1 MLSDKISTILEAMDV
16 NISDVAR
23 AGGCTPSNL
32 NRVKNGVRTPPATSP
47 TIRFLTDGIM
57 AIAAQRHLTGELISL
72 CGAGLKDS
80 DEVIRSKLI
89 RWLYE
94 DEPPYVRKY
103 QKQKYEQ
110 SGTEPQASML
120 SVEFAKNLDELM
132 RTADISNR
140 RLGHETGL
148 DPSYISRLRR
158 GERIPRF
165 QSPYLVQICR
175 AVRDSMAA
183 DGKLS
188 ELSELT
194 SLTAEE
200 LAEEDGVDEIRRWLF
215 GYGAVTRYMAADELM
230 GTIGSID
237 DIIKDAREHA
247 REGFDVE
254 EVLKKVEA
262 EDGRASSWR
271 EEKYVG
277 IDGLRMAVA
286 RFLAEMIRSGDK
298 ELLLYSDQSM
308 EWMDGEYRKILT
320 VLMSEL
326 IRRDVRISAIHTVN
340 RSLAELI
347 SAVEWWMPLY
357 LSGRITSYYCMPSAG
372 RRFSHTLFIRP
383 GEACIAGTS
392 VVGLESRAIYSYSQE
407 REVTELAEE
416 AFNRLLKDSSPLV
429 EIAECGNGIPEEG
442 GFIQAEKVM
451 VKAEAD
457 SVVIRRT
464 ESPYLMFTFTH
475 PMIVRAFRSYMKE
488 PF

>member
-80 DEVIRSKLI
+80 GEVIRSKLI

-347 SAVEWWMPLY
+347 SAVEWWMP
-357 LSGRITSYYCMPSAG
+357 
-372 RRFSHTLFIRP
+372 HTLFIRP

-429 EIAECGNGIPEEG
+429 EIAECGTGIPEEG
-442 GFIQAEKVM
+442 GFIQTEKVM

-457 SVVIRRT
+457 RVVIRRT